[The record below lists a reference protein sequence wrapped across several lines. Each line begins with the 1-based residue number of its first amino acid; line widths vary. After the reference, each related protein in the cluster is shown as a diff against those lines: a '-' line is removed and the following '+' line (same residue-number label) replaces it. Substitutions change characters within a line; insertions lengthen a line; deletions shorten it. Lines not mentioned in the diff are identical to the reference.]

1 MNSSGGPPWYHRLSL
16 RSRMIMATAGIVAV
30 VLAVGGVLILL
41 AVKAEL
47 VDTADEVGDVNAMD
61 IAELAS
67 AGTLPRPL
75 PVRNDSEVAVQVV
88 SDRRVLTQTVNVDG
102 TLAFD
107 LPTEPPGATEVLEV
121 DSLPVAEAGPY
132 RVTARGVATAD
143 GTATIYVVISIE
155 DIEDTM
161 ATAAKVGAVGLVA
174 LVLALCGVM
183 WLLIGRTL
191 APVERIRRQASAITG
206 RQLDRRVHEPIQQD
220 EIGRLARTVNA
231 MLARLQDSAERQNRF
246 VADAAHEL
254 LSPVASLR
262 AQLETAQDGESVIP
276 DGVSVPDLL
285 QETLR
290 MQTLVDRLL
299 LLARTDAGDLAPRR
313 AMVDLDD
320 TIDDVISSLIH
331 PRVSIDLTGVHPV
344 QVTGDPDLLE
354 QVVRNLVQN
363 AVRHASQQVRL
374 GLSTEGGEAVLT
386 VDDDGPGIPVERR
399 DEVFRRFTRLDAA
412 RDRSGGG
419 VGLGLA
425 IVTEIVRAHAGSI
438 EVDWAPI
445 GGARFRVRLPAAS
458 AP

>member
-1 MNSSGGPPWYHRLSL
+1 
-16 RSRMIMATAGIVAV
+16 
-30 VLAVGGVLILL
+30 
-41 AVKAEL
+41 
-47 VDTADEVGDVNAMD
+47 
-61 IAELAS
+61 
-67 AGTLPRPL
+67 
-75 PVRNDSEVAVQVV
+75 
-88 SDRRVLTQTVNVDG
+88 
-102 TLAFD
+102 
-107 LPTEPPGATEVLEV
+107 
-121 DSLPVAEAGPY
+121 
-132 RVTARGVATAD
+132 
-143 GTATIYVVISIE
+143 
-155 DIEDTM
+155 
-161 ATAAKVGAVGLVA
+161 
-174 LVLALCGVM
+174 
-183 WLLIGRTL
+183 
-191 APVERIRRQASAITG
+191 VERIRRQASAITG